1 MFNKRGRFAHKETSL
16 FSSIEKERMV
26 AMFSDGEFKVLC
38 IIVIVVGL
46 VAFLSVSYGNSHPT
60 PIVTKTTIE
69 EKPIE
74 SVQSEEEQ
82 QSKHNKESETTKK
95 IIYVTEEKQ
104 EQVDPAE
111 AKKAKSIVPWVIL
124 IVAFI
129 IIIILMW

>member
-1 MFNKRGRFAHKETSL
+1 MYSNAQLKMPL
-16 FSSIEKERMV
+16 FSDS
-26 AMFSDGEFKVLC
+26 EFKVLC
-38 IIVIVVGL
+38 IIAIVVGL
-46 VAFLSVSYGNSHPT
+46 VAFLSVLYGNSH

-82 QSKHNKESETTKK
+82 QSKHNKELETTKK